1 MLFNLFT
8 MLNLKILHKG
18 FCSNAKG
25 SSQPFNYDNPKAL
38 QMATVL
44 QSISSLLVKDCED
57 CEDCEEISSIPSCCQ
72 CNASLVILEFLKTFF
87 KLFKTFKNF

>member
-8 MLNLKILHKG
+8 MLNLKILPKG

-44 QSISSLLVKDCED
+44 QSISSLLVKTVK
-57 CEDCEEISSIPSCCQ
+57 IVKK
-72 CNASLVILEFLKTFF
+72 LVAFRLAVNVTHL
-87 KLFKTFKNF
+87 L